1 MFLAFRSMCSVRCT
15 AGHGCLDFLSQRF
28 SSYGRDDASLF
39 YKRKSQEKHFSH
51 RRIFSDFPARVNE
64 RECFWPSAPCA
75 RFGAQPGT
83 AVWIFSPS
91 GFHRMVAT
99 TPVCSETDK
108 RNGCQVPTMV
118 LSEARGL
125 SLFRVIREGLGS
137 AVRLG
142 ARGTQRLTYRWRL
155 ALEPECL
162 KNPTG
167 HRPESFQGME
177 RTPVTLKLFVV
188 SDVGRRSRLL
198 SSRRST

>member
-99 TPVCSETDK
+99 TPVCSIKGKVKKNTS
-108 RNGCQVPTMV
+108 PTAGYFLTFQPVCM
-118 LSEARGL
+118 SENVSGL
-125 SLFRVIREGLGS
+125 PIHVLGS
-137 AVRLG
+137 VHRVERL
-142 ARGTQRLTYRWRL
+142 
-155 ALEPECL
+155 
-162 KNPTG
+162 
-167 HRPESFQGME
+167 F
-177 RTPVTLKLFVV
+177 
-188 SDVGRRSRLL
+188 
-198 SSRRST
+198 